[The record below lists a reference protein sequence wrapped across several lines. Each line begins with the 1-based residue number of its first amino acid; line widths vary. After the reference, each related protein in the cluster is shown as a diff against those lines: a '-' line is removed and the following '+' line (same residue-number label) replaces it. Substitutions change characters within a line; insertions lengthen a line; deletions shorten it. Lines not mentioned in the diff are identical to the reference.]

1 MASSEQQ
8 EQHREEL
15 GFAVERHAIDHI
27 PADQRH
33 GSVTSLFTIW
43 FGANMHM
50 TTLVTGAL
58 GTILGLPLPWALVAL
73 LLGNLFGAVFMALH
87 SAQGPKLGIPQ
98 MIQSRAQFGFHG
110 AILPLI
116 LVVLMYLGFFAGS
129 IVLGGGALAAWSGL
143 GFVPAT
149 IILSVVVTV
158 LSIYGYWAIHR
169 LERIFSII
177 AFIAFVYLSYRL
189 FAVRDVGPAWHG
201 GAVSPGLFLLILSI
215 AATWQITYAPYVAD
229 YSRYL
234 PETTSIRAAF
244 WWTYGGSVIA
254 TVWMM
259 SLGAVAAAVAG
270 NTFHSGS
277 SAFIVD
283 LAPGPLRPIVSGV
296 IVLGVVAADVLN
308 LYGIFMSAT
317 TTLTAIRPFPVS
329 GRTRA
334 VMTVILSMIGTS
346 IGILGQGDFVTNLT
360 NFILFLSYFLIPWT
374 AINLADFYWVRQERY
389 DLKAF
394 FDPRGLY
401 GSVNWRT
408 MIAYLV
414 AVAAE
419 IPFMSTSFYTGW
431 AVGPLG
437 GADIAWIVGLVI
449 AAALYVVLMRPVIAA
464 EAR

>member
-1 MASSEQQ
+1 MPTSETK
-8 EQHREEL
+8 EQDLENL
-15 GFAVERHAIDHI
+15 GLAVERHSIDHV

-50 TTLVTGAL
+50 TTIVTGAL
-58 GTILGLPLPWALVAL
+58 GTILGLPLPWAILAL

-116 LVVLMYLGFFAGS
+116 LVVLMYLGFFAS
-129 IVLGGGALAAWSGL
+129 STVLGGGALAAWTGL

-158 LSIYGYWAIHR
+158 LSVYGYWAIHR
-169 LERIFSII
+169 LERIFSVI
-177 AFIAFVYLSYRL
+177 AFIAFIYLSYRL
-189 FAVRDVGPAWHG
+189 FAVHDVAPAWHG

-234 PETTSIRAAF
+234 PENTSIRAAF
-244 WWTYGGSVIA
+244 WWTYGGSVLA

-270 NTFHSGS
+270 DTFHSGS

-283 LAPGPLRPIVSGV
+283 LAPGIIHPVVSGV
-296 IVLGVVAADVLN
+296 IVFGVVAANVLN

-317 TTLTAIRPFPVS
+317 TTLTAIKPFPVT
-329 GRTRA
+329 GTVRA
-334 VMTVILSMIGTS
+334 AMTVVLAVIGTA
-346 IGILGQGDFVTNLT
+346 IGILGQGNFVHNLT
-360 NFILFLSYFLIPWT
+360 NFILFLAYFLIPWT
-374 AINLADFYWVRQERY
+374 AINLADFYWVRKERY
-389 DLKAF
+389 DLKAI
-394 FDPRGLY
+394 FDPAGLY

-408 MIAYLV
+408 MVAYLV

-419 IPFMSTSFYTGW
+419 IPFMSTDFYTGGL
-431 AVGPLG
+431 VDRLG
-437 GADIAWIVGLVI
+437 GADIAWIVGLVV
-449 AAALYVVLMRPVIAA
+449 AAALYVTLMRPVVRA
-464 EAR
+464 EMR